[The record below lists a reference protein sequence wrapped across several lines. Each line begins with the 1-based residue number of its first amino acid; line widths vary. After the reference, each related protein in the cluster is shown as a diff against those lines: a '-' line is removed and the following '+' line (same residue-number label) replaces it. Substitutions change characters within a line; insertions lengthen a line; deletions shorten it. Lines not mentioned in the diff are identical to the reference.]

1 MVFPSKINNMKKI
14 MSILSLLLIIFGS
27 NVSAQDAMAMDK
39 TSPKVVAIVNRA
51 KWCPTCKA
59 NEARIMADVIPMVKK
74 MDNVEIVVNDL
85 SDKASKA
92 ESKIVIEKTNVYD
105 IVKNKKSTGVIYLV
119 SVADKKIVK
128 EIFVS
133 ESTET
138 ILKEIK
144 STL

>member
-1 MVFPSKINNMKKI
+1 MKKI
-14 MSILSLLLIIFGS
+14 VSILSLLMIVFSS
-27 NVSAQDAMAMDK
+27 NVSAQDAMAMDSK
-39 TSPKVVAIVNRA
+39 ISPKVVAIVNRA

-119 SVADKKIVK
+119 SIADKKIIK